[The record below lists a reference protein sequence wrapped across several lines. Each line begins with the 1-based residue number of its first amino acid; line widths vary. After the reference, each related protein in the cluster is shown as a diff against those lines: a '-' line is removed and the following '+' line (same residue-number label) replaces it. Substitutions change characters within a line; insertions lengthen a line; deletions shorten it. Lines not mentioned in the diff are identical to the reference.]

1 MEILALNKEEMK
13 EVINIKEVIEVNK
26 IALREY
32 SKGLSNVPLRTNLNI
47 EKHNGQSLYMPG
59 YLSSEDA
66 LGIKIVSVY
75 KDNIKKGIS
84 SVPSVMLLIDDETGF
99 PVSIM
104 DGTYLTQLRT
114 GAISGAATD
123 LLARK
128 DSKIFTIIG
137 AGGQAELQLEG
148 VLAIRDIEE
157 VYIFD
162 ISEENRKK
170 FVQEMNNKYSKKYNV
185 EIKEALDLEEVIK
198 KSDII
203 TSVTTARNKTFN
215 GEWVKKGT
223 HVNGVGSYTPEMAEI
238 DSELIFKSDKIYID
252 TKDAI
257 VESGDFVQ
265 IVESGDFNIEKVTGE
280 LGELILGKTPGREN
294 DEEITFFETTGNA
307 VLDIMAAKKI
317 YDFAKQKN
325 IGNIINL

>member
-13 EVINIKEVIEVNK
+13 EVINIKEVVEANK

-47 EKHNGQSLYMPG
+47 EKYNGQSLYMPG

-84 SVPSVMLLIDDETGF
+84 SVSSVMLLIDDETGF
-99 PVSIM
+99 PISIM

-280 LGELILGKTPGREN
+280 LGELILGKTLGREN